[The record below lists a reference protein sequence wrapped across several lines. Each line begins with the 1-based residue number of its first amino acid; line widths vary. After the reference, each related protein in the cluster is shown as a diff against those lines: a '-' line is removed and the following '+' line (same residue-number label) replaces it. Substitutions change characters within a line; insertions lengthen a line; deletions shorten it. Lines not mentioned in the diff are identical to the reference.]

1 MNIQKRHGQK
11 DCPDPIPDP
20 GCGDCQD
27 KDNATQLSINNERI
41 KICNL
46 LYESEGKVALQ
57 EAKFEGE
64 KDVFKEKKCMF
75 LHTEENYRRY
85 RNLEITAGTELLQ
98 TNDSI
103 KTNVAELNTWNKD
116 LNKILT
122 DLTKQIKD
130 VKSKFSDLRATACK
144 LDDSITDKC
153 NAAQWKALTGKT
165 AENCNDDNNK
175 GPLDACKET
184 ESEIYD
190 LICFPKGLGKD
201 IDSIFQSSA
210 DVTGIQIFSN
220 IDTLEPLQKSLSDK
234 SNSFEKLISDTM
246 KTRKSELDKLQ
257 DDLVVSVKSIT
268 QSAMDRNSA
277 RSVFEGY
284 YDAVDFL
291 CCPCCDCVYVKPEDP
306 DNKKDNCD
314 DCEPRLHDCETRIC
328 EICVEVNT
336 VFCCDDPDKPEEK
349 CD

>member
-1 MNIQKRHGQK
+1 MNIQKRHS
-11 DCPDPIPDP
+11 DCPPPPDN
-20 GCGDCQD
+20 GNDCQD
-27 KDNATQLSINNERI
+27 KDNATQKSINNERLVL
-41 KICNL
+41 CNL
-46 LYESEGKVALQ
+46 LYETEGKVEQ
-57 EAKFEGE
+57 QQTKFDGE

-85 RNLEITAGTELLQ
+85 RNLEICAGTELLQ

-103 KTNVAELNTWNKD
+103 KANVAGLNKWNKD

-122 DLTKQIKD
+122 DLIKQIKD
-130 VKSKFSDLRATACK
+130 AKSKFADLKSASCK

-165 AENCNDDNNK
+165 SENCKDDPK
-175 GPLDACKET
+175 PPIDACKNAET
-184 ESEIYD
+184 EINN
-190 LICFPKGLGKD
+190 LICYPKGLGKD
-201 IDSIFQSSA
+201 IDYIFQSSA

-234 SNSFEKLISDTM
+234 SNAFEKLISETM

-268 QSAMDRNSA
+268 QSAMDRNSM
-277 RSVFEGY
+277 RSDFEGY

-291 CCPCCDCVYVKPEDP
+291 CCPSCDCVN
-306 DNKKDNCD
+306 DNPNDSNSDKDNCKD
-314 DCEPRLHDCETRIC
+314 ECNPRLYDCETA
-328 EICVEVNT
+328 ICVICDDVQKT
-336 VFCCDDPDKPEEK
+336 FCCDTPDDPDKK

>member
-1 MNIQKRHGQK
+1 MNIQKRNS
-11 DCPDPIPDP
+11 DCPPPPDP
-20 GCGDCQD
+20 GCDDCQD
-27 KDNATQLSINNERI
+27 KDNATQKSITKERLI
-41 KICNL
+41 ICNL
-46 LYESEGKVALQ
+46 LYETEGMVEQ
-57 EAKFEGE
+57 QQTKFDGE
-64 KDVFKEKKCMF
+64 NEVFKEKKCMF

-85 RNLEITAGTELLQ
+85 RNLEICAGTELLQ

-103 KTNVAELNTWNKD
+103 KANVADLNKWNTD

-130 VKSKFSDLRATACK
+130 AKSKFADLKSAACK

-165 AENCNDDNNK
+165 AENCNDTNPK
-175 GPLDACKET
+175 PPIDACKDA
-184 ESEIYD
+184 ESEID
-190 LICFPKGLGKD
+190 NLICYPKGLGKD
-201 IDSIFQSSA
+201 IDYIFQSST

-234 SNSFEKLISDTM
+234 SNAFEKLISETM

-268 QSAMDRNSA
+268 QSAMNRNSL
-277 RSVFEGY
+277 RSKFEGY
-284 YDAVDFL
+284 YDAVNFL
-291 CCPCCDCVYVKPEDP
+291 CCPSCGCVVENPNDSNSE
-306 DNKKDNCD
+306 NDNCKE
-314 DCEPRLHDCETRIC
+314 CNPRLHECETAICRIC
-328 EICVEVNT
+328 GEVQNT
-336 VFCCDDPDKPEEK
+336 FCCDTPDNPDKK